1 MVIHV
6 AISRIFFIRHKVILG
21 FCVRFVFF
29 SFLIFFPSVGM
40 GTLKC
45 QFREDASNTSWHS
58 SVPPKCFDRFKVH
71 TQLSLMEGNLEAG
84 SLAVFPADRL
94 SSSHDSRGR
103 RDLRDQSKPQR
114 REMFKPRSH
123 SKPAV
128 YRGLR
133 SRSLYIAGHWVTS

>member
-6 AISRIFFIRHKVILG
+6 AIRTCFLRHKVILG
-21 FCVRFVFF
+21 LCVQFVFF
-29 SFLIFFPSVGM
+29 SFLIFLPSVGM
-40 GTLKC
+40 GTLTC
-45 QFREDASNTSWHS
+45 QFREDPSNMPWHS
-58 SVPPKCFDRFKVH
+58 SVPPRCFDRFRVH
-71 TQLSLMEGNLEAG
+71 TQLSLMEGDLEAG

-103 RDLRDQSKPQR
+103 RDLRDQWKPQR
-114 REMFKPRSH
+114 GEMFKPRSH